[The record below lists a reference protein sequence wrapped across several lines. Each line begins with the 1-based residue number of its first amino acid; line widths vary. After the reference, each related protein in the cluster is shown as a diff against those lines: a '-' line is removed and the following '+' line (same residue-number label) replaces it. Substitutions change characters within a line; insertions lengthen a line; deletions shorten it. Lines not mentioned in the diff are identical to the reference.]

1 MSLGA
6 IEISVGDVFAK
17 ATTVIYF
24 SEPRTS
30 DRFHDMFLKNI
41 RPEDDHRDAAMAAVA
56 STFAL
61 NGSIAHLAEKAQ
73 PGHAQICG
81 LRMLERPFGTIIR
94 SSKNPAAYH
103 QATKGIFTNP
113 HSTANAQLVTCDPEA
128 ANALIRQFLDHL
140 KHNGHKPRSLE
151 NGLGRRLI
159 LSDLRKGEYLS
170 VICL

>member
-6 IEISVGDVFAK
+6 IEISVGDAFAK

-41 RPEDDHRDAAMAAVA
+41 RPEDDHRAAAMAAVTG
-56 STFAL
+56 TFAL
-61 NGSIAHLAEKAQ
+61 NGSVAHLAEKVQ

-81 LRMLERPFGTIIR
+81 LRMLERAFGTIVR
-94 SSKNPAAYH
+94 ASKDPTVYH
-103 QATKGIFTNP
+103 QATKGVFTNP
-113 HSTANAQLVTCDPEA
+113 HSIVNAQLVTCDPEA
-128 ANALIRQFLDHL
+128 TNTLIQQLLDYL
-140 KHNGHKPRSLE
+140 KRDRRKPRSLE
-151 NGLGRRLI
+151 NGLGRRLV